1 MRILLADDEVNFVQ
15 SLAAILKGEGYVV
28 DVLFDGQSAYEYAI
42 DNEYD
47 LLVLDIG
54 MPGLNGVEVC
64 RQLRSEGYSGPILML
79 TARDTTADTIAGL
92 DSGADDYVVKP
103 FAVEELLARIRS
115 QIRRSSG
122 QPQSRIDVYDLSL
135 DANSRVVTRQG
146 KEIELSAKE
155 YALLEFLLRHRGHI
169 ISRQQ
174 ILDHVWG
181 ADIDPFSNI
190 VEVYI
195 GVERSGTY
203 CLIVSSFIRSGSTKI
218 FSLNSACRSAN
229 LLNSSLNTI
238 S

>member
-54 MPGLNGVEVC
+54 MPGLNGVEAC

-195 GVERSGTY
+195 GY
-203 CLIVSSFIRSGSTKI
+203 IRAKI
-218 FSLNSACRSAN
+218 DKPFNVRP
-229 LLNSSLNTI
+229 LLRTI
-238 S
+238 KGMGYRIG

>member
-122 QPQSRIDVYDLSL
+122 QPQSRIDVDDLSL

-190 VEVYI
+190 VEVYVGYIRAKIDKPFNARPLLRTIKGMGYRI
-195 GVERSGTY
+195 G
-203 CLIVSSFIRSGSTKI
+203 
-218 FSLNSACRSAN
+218 
-229 LLNSSLNTI
+229 
-238 S
+238 

>member
-122 QPQSRIDVYDLSL
+122 QPQSRIDVDDLSL

-195 GVERSGTY
+195 GY
-203 CLIVSSFIRSGSTKI
+203 IRAKI
-218 FSLNSACRSAN
+218 DKPFNARP
-229 LLNSSLNTI
+229 LLRTI
-238 S
+238 KGMGYRIG

>member
-1 MRILLADDEVNFVQ
+1 MRILLSDDEVNFVQ

-122 QPQSRIDVYDLSL
+122 QPQSRIDVDDLSL

-195 GVERSGTY
+195 GY
-203 CLIVSSFIRSGSTKI
+203 IRAKI
-218 FSLNSACRSAN
+218 DKPFNARP
-229 LLNSSLNTI
+229 LLRTI
-238 S
+238 KGMGYRIG

>member
-190 VEVYI
+190 VEVYVGYIRAKIDKPFNARPLLRTIKGMGYRI
-195 GVERSGTY
+195 G
-203 CLIVSSFIRSGSTKI
+203 
-218 FSLNSACRSAN
+218 
-229 LLNSSLNTI
+229 
-238 S
+238 

>member
-195 GVERSGTY
+195 GY
-203 CLIVSSFIRSGSTKI
+203 IRAKI
-218 FSLNSACRSAN
+218 DKPFNARP
-229 LLNSSLNTI
+229 LLRTI
-238 S
+238 KGMGYRIG